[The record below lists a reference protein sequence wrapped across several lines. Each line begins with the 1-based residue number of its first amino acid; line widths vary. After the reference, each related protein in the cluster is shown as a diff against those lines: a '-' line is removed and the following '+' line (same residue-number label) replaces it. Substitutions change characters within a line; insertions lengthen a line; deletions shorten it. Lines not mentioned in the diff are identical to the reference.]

1 MRNMTTSVNKQSFIA
16 YLYFWVGQAISVL
29 GSTIVQFVLIWWI
42 VVEYTNPLYLSLAY
56 LLAIGVQVIFMP
68 IAGVFVDRWNR
79 KLILFVSDFLQAVGA
94 VLLIILF
101 VIKSSFSPETLYWL
115 VICLLC
121 FRGIMNSFHVPA
133 ARAIIPLMV
142 PRSHLDRL
150 NGLQVL
156 IYGVINITGTAVG
169 AVLYTL
175 FPLDII
181 IWIDCITFVIA
192 VIPLFFINIPKIEKK
207 IAVSEVDE
215 VKSFLGEFR
224 DGLHIIKTKKGLI
237 YLILVMALI
246 NFIEI
251 PIIVLGPFF
260 VYITHSGTVQDLA
273 LVVAASQ
280 LGLLLS
286 GLILLIKNGWNKKV
300 MVIIIAFYIQIAGY
314 LIQVITP
321 IGFEWSFWF
330 MAIGAFIFG
339 SMLPIVNSL
348 FHTIIQVIVPPELQ
362 GRVTSIIAGIT
373 GSILPIGMIASGPLA
388 DIFGIQELFLVAII
402 IGFLVLSFVWFFTDV
417 RLIDDYEEMG
427 IYHDTV
433 PTDQTMNISN

>member
-1 MRNMTTSVNKQSFIA
+1 MRNMTTSVNKQSLIA

-42 VVEYTNPLYLSLAY
+42 VVEYKDPLYLSIAY

-156 IYGVINITGTAVG
+156 IYGVINITGTAIG

-192 VIPLFFINIPKIEKK
+192 VIPLFFITIPKIEKK
-207 IAVSEVDE
+207 IAVSEVNG

-237 YLILVMALI
+237 SLILVMALI

-260 VYITHSGTVQDLA
+260 VYITHSGTVQSLA
-273 LVVAASQ
+273 LIVAASQ

-286 GLILLIKNGWNKKV
+286 GLILLLKNRWNKKV
-300 MVIIIAFYIQIAGY
+300 LIIVIAFYIQITGY

-348 FHTIIQVIVPPELQ
+348 FHTIIQVLVPPELQ

-373 GSILPIGMIASGPLA
+373 GSILPVGMIASGPLA
-388 DIFGIQELFLVAII
+388 DIFGIQELFLAAIVL
-402 IGFLVLSFVWFFTDV
+402 GFLVLSFAWFFTDI

-427 IYHDTV
+427 IYEDKV
-433 PTDQTMNISN
+433 PTDQTMNVSN

>member
-1 MRNMTTSVNKQSFIA
+1 MATTVNKQSFLA

-42 VVEYTNPLYLSLAY
+42 VVEYKDPLYLSLAY

-68 IAGVFVDRWNR
+68 LAGVFVDRWNR

-101 VIKSSFSPETLYWL
+101 VIKSSFSAETLYWL

-142 PRSHLDRL
+142 PRRHLDRL

-156 IYGVINITGTAVG
+156 VYGVINITGTTIG
-169 AVLYTL
+169 AVLYQL

-181 IWIDCITFVIA
+181 IWIDCITFLIA
-192 VIPLFFINIPKIEKK
+192 VIPLIFINIPKIEKK
-207 IAVSEVDE
+207 IAVFEVNG
-215 VKSFLGEFR
+215 VQSFFGEFR

-237 YLILVMALI
+237 SLILVMALI

-260 VYITHSGTVQDLA
+260 VYITHGGAVQDLA

-286 GLILLIKNGWNKKV
+286 GLILLIKKGSNKKV
-300 MVIIIAFYIQIAGY
+300 LIIIIAFYIQITGY

-388 DIFGIQELFLVAII
+388 DIFGIQELFLAAIVL
-402 IGFLVLSFVWFFTDV
+402 GFLVLSFVWFFTNI
-417 RLIDDYEEMG
+417 RLIDDFEEMG
-427 IYHDTV
+427 IYKDTV